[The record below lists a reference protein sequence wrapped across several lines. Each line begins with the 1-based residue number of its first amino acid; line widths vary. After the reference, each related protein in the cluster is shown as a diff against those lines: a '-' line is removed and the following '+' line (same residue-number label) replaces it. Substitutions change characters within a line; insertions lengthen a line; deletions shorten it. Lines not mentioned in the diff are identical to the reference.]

1 MPATNTAT
9 ISTANNATNEKNS
22 SRELEAILRWVI
34 STIGAIT
41 AFALLFF
48 MFFFSKSLV
57 WFAICNYLI
66 VAAALFVS
74 GCILGFLFGIPKV
87 VKDSVN
93 SSVTSF
99 SDNANLEEISDWLT
113 KIIVGLTLVQFN
125 QIKKMLNEAADH
137 INVAF
142 RSEGFD
148 FFVLGYAVIIFYIA
162 AGFLVSYFWTRTNY
176 TYILAKGKKDLIDIQ
191 ALKFQIGEL
200 KKENLEKLQTI
211 QQVEEAKNQLEGEKT
226 VLEEKTE
233 KLKEAVQREGNMRLV
248 NENPLVET
256 SPTDDGINEEL
267 KKKIDKLLEDR
278 KSTVPDDPQKGRW
291 GGSSS
296 LNQRKIEA
304 SVVENP
310 AYNDIYDV
318 NLIVK
323 STDPKGKPLDKTVV
337 LLLHDS
343 FGNEV
348 LYLKPANNE
357 AKITLLAYE
366 AFTVGAIC
374 DDGDTILELDLNNLP
389 GNPPGFNYSTES
401 SPVNSTS

>member
-1 MPATNTAT
+1 MPASETITATVSNNNTA
-9 ISTANNATNEKNS
+9 NEENS
-22 SRELEAILRWVI
+22 SRELEAILRWAI

-41 AFALLFF
+41 ALALLFF
-48 MFFFSKSLV
+48 MFFFSKKLI
-57 WFAICNYLI
+57 WFAVSNYLV

-125 QIKKMLNEAADH
+125 QIKKMLNEAAEH
-137 INVAF
+137 INVTF

-162 AGFLVSYFWTRTNY
+162 AGFLISYFWTRTNY
-176 TYILAKGKKDLIDIQ
+176 TYILAKGKKDIQNLEKKID
-191 ALKFQIGEL
+191 LL
-200 KKENLEKLQTI
+200 KKENEEKSQEI
-211 QQVEEAKNQLEGEKT
+211 QKAEQEKTQLEGEKT

-267 KKKIDKLLEDR
+267 KKKIDKLLEER

-296 LNQRKIEA
+296 SNQRQIEA

-318 NLIVK
+318 NLIIK
-323 STDPKGKPLDKTVV
+323 STDPKTKPLDKTVV

-374 DDGDTILELDLNNLP
+374 DDGDTLLELDLNNLP
-389 GNPPGFNYSTES
+389 GNPPGFNYSTEPV
-401 SPVNSTS
+401 PVNSTS